1 MHFLDWVLSKSF
13 KFEPSSLR
21 LMKKFLI
28 FLVILLVIYL
38 VGTKPKTP
46 KYAANLPNLPT
57 TATALETYVE
67 VQEQRHKIKP
77 DNGAE
82 IVWND
87 PSTKQKTPVAV
98 LYLHGFS
105 ASKREGYP
113 THRRFAEKYGCNL
126 YLARLS
132 DHGIDSTDALYAF
145 TAERV
150 WRSAKEAFAIAKN
163 LGDSVVIMSTSTGGT
178 LALKLAATYPEIKGL
193 INFSPNIAI
202 NDPTAFMLNDPWGLP
217 IARTVFGGDFRTVPS
232 DETYR
237 KYWYD
242 NYRLEALPELEELVE
257 SICKPSTYKKITC
270 PVFNGY
276 YYRDAENQ
284 DPVVKVSA
292 ILEMHD
298 KLATPEYLKVAV
310 AFPTADTHVI
320 AGDFKS
326 GALPEIFEAVDAF
339 AEKQMGM
346 TSVNR

>member
-1 MHFLDWVLSKSF
+1 M
-13 KFEPSSLR
+13 
-21 LMKKFLI
+21 

-38 VGTKPKTP
+38 VGPKPKTP
-46 KYAANLPNLPT
+46 NYTTKLPNLPT
-57 TATALETYVE
+57 TGTALETYVQA
-67 VQEQRHKIKP
+67 QEQRHKIKP

-87 PSTKQKTPVAV
+87 PSVKEKTPVAL

-132 DHGIDSTDALYAF
+132 DHGIDTTDALYAY
-145 TAERV
+145 TAERA
-150 WRSAKEAFAIAKN
+150 WRSAKEAYAIAKN
-163 LGDSVVIMSTSTGGT
+163 LGDSIVIMSTSTGGT
-178 LALKLAATYPEIKGL
+178 LALKLAANYPEVKGL

-202 NDPTAFMLNDPWGLP
+202 NDPTAFMLNNPWGLP
-217 IARTVFGGDFRTVPS
+217 IAKTVFGSDFRTVPS

-242 NYRLEALPELEELVE
+242 TYRLESLPELQELVE
-257 SICKPSTYKKITC
+257 SICKTSTYKKITC

-276 YYRDAENQ
+276 YYRDEENQ
-284 DPVVKVSA
+284 DQVVKVSA

-298 KLATPEYLKVAV
+298 KLTTPEHLKVAM
-310 AFPTADTHVI
+310 AFPTAENHVI
-320 AGDFKS
+320 ASDFKS
-326 GALPEIFEAVDAF
+326 GALPEIFESVDAF
-339 AEKQMGM
+339 AEKQMNM
-346 TSVNR
+346 TPLNR